1 MAGAS
6 LGSRFQVGPWTVCAD
21 ECRIRSATRDAHLR
35 PLLMDLLVLLAS
47 RAGAVVTKD
56 EIFDRVW
63 QRQFVTE
70 SALTRSIAELRASL
84 GDTLKPP
91 HYIETV
97 SKRGYRLLA
106 PVVACQERSR
116 PRVAVLPFENL
127 GHGPD
132 EDSLADGLVD
142 TLIAA
147 LGRRPEL
154 RVISRQSVLHLKR
167 AQAAIAEIARELG
180 VDALVTGTILRA
192 GTRLRVSVQLVQVAP
207 EQQLW
212 ADHYDSGADDVLELQ
227 DRLAERVVHAVSG
240 ALTPA
245 PPAVSADRAATRA
258 ARMAYSEARLSS
270 ESMTPAALASSV
282 EQLHGVIKTDPFFA
296 PAYHDLAVNLVTMG
310 FWGHL
315 PPARAYSDAEEAASL
330 GLALDDS
337 LSEGHVAL
345 AYVRWLNDWD
355 SAAAEREFRH
365 AVSLNPSSAS
375 AHLSYALFLA
385 AVRRNSTH
393 AIQQVTATLRMDPLS
408 PMTAAL
414 CGWIFLFVGDLDGAS
429 RQAMRALALHPDA
442 LHAHYVLG
450 WVAGRRDDWPGAVE
464 HFEEALAVSRESH
477 SLAYLGH
484 ALARGGRR
492 DDAVAL
498 LNELK
503 TRRQHERVS
512 PYCFAVWHAGA
523 GETDEAFAYL
533 EQCYEHR
540 ESRIFWLP
548 VTPASD
554 LLRGDP
560 RFDAFLERLGVAVP
574 D

>member
-1 MAGAS
+1 
-6 LGSRFQVGPWTVCAD
+6 
-21 ECRIRSATRDAHLR
+21 
-35 PLLMDLLVLLAS
+35 
-47 RAGAVVTKD
+47 
-56 EIFDRVW
+56 
-63 QRQFVTE
+63 
-70 SALTRSIAELRASL
+70 
-84 GDTLKPP
+84 
-91 HYIETV
+91 
-97 SKRGYRLLA
+97 
-106 PVVACQERSR
+106 
-116 PRVAVLPFENL
+116 
-127 GHGPD
+127 
-132 EDSLADGLVD
+132 
-142 TLIAA
+142 
-147 LGRRPEL
+147 
-154 RVISRQSVLHLKR
+154 
-167 AQAAIAEIARELG
+167 
-180 VDALVTGTILRA
+180 
-192 GTRLRVSVQLVQVAP
+192 
-207 EQQLW
+207 
-212 ADHYDSGADDVLELQ
+212 
-227 DRLAERVVHAVSG
+227 
-240 ALTPA
+240 
-245 PPAVSADRAATRA
+245 
-258 ARMAYSEARLSS
+258 MAYSEARLSS